1 MDKYFEYLVK
11 LRDSGVT
18 NMWGAPEYLV
28 KEFGLKLDEAINIW
42 KEWMRSFKP

>member
-28 KEFGLKLDEAINIW
+28 NKFGLSLTEADRIFIAW
-42 KEWMRSFKP
+42 QESFKP